1 MGPHPDEAEELDLIR
16 RWVLIG
22 GASLV
27 GLASFLAAIPRANIE
42 GSDLVVGLLA
52 LLTLV
57 CSGIV
62 VIGRRVGSLRWPS
75 FLLCGAIAIILG
87 VIPLEVGFFPAP
99 AVLALPI
106 VPALA
111 GLLLGGRA
119 GVLFGVALCG
129 LVMALSS
136 VLPSPSRED
145 LDTFRTMF
153 IVVSFVVV
161 LLIPGVVA
169 LYDWAHARSS
179 AMRAKALAELHA
191 TNLTLVQARKDAE
204 AANVTKNE
212 FLARMSHELRTPLNS
227 IIGFSNILLSNREGH
242 FDEREL
248 DFSQRIRDS
257 GTHLLALIN
266 NVLDISKIETGHL
279 VLELERVD
287 IEHMVRQ
294 TVEEQRERAEERGL
308 FLRYDVEGTLPEIK
322 VDPLRMR
329 QILINLVSNA
339 IKFTRE
345 GGVRVRVVTDEDDAR
360 IEVID
365 TGIGIPKEEH
375 SLIFE
380 PFRQADATT
389 TREHGGTGLGLAIC
403 RDLCERMGLRLWV
416 QSEPGKGSTF
426 TIGVPLSGADPTASQ
441 SIPTL
446 RSPR

>member
-1 MGPHPDEAEELDLIR
+1 M
-16 RWVLIG
+16 
-22 GASLV
+22 
-27 GLASFLAAIPRANIE
+27 
-42 GSDLVVGLLA
+42 VVGLLA
-52 LLTLV
+52 VLTLV
-57 CSGIV
+57 SLGIV
-62 VIGRRVGSLRWPS
+62 VIGRNVESLRWPS
-75 FLLCGAIAIILG
+75 LLLCGSIAVILG

-119 GVLFGVALCG
+119 GVLFGAVLCG
-129 LVMALSS
+129 LVMALSG
-136 VLPSPSRED
+136 VLPSPTRGD
-145 LDTFRTMF
+145 MDTFRTMF
-153 IVVSFVVV
+153 VVVSFVVV

-179 AMRAKALAELHA
+179 AMRATALAELHA
-191 TNLTLVQARKDAE
+191 TNATLVQARKEAE

-242 FDEREL
+242 FDDREQ
-248 DFSQRIRDS
+248 DFSRRIRDS

-279 VLELERVD
+279 ELELEHVD
-287 IEHMVRQ
+287 IERMVRQ
-294 TVEEQRERAEERGL
+294 TVEEQRERAEGRGL
-308 FLRYDVEGTLPEIK
+308 WLRYEVQGTLPEVR
-322 VDPLRMR
+322 VDGLRMR
-329 QILINLVSNA
+329 QVLINLVSNA

-345 GGVRVRVVTDEDDAR
+345 GGVRVRVVADEDDAR

-365 TGIGIPKEEH
+365 TGVGIPREEH

-389 TREHGGTGLGLAIC
+389 AREHGGTGLGLAIA

-416 QSEPGKGSTF
+416 VSEPGEGSTF
-426 TIGVPLSGADPTASQ
+426 TIGIPLSAAGEDEADPESESTSTKIA
-441 SIPTL
+441 
-446 RSPR
+446 